1 MNLNSDRRLE
11 MNTLRKLC
19 NWYFSRKALPYWG
32 ILAMDCTIVFLSG
45 LFVYYLQYGGLSF
58 ALHFWQ
64 VTFGLCVCLVLY
76 VFAFFIFHTYHGVM
90 RYSGFVDL
98 HRVAYSTA
106 TASIGVCILHQIQVH
121 GGFTPYLLI
130 PRFENSLLLFIVATM
145 LMWCLRVFVKSL
157 HDISRGDDSIQK
169 VFIYGCMQGGIALAK
184 SIRNENPRRYR
195 LRGFISTDPSLNGSW
210 LLGEHVYLDDDN
222 VVETMKKYQV
232 STLLVSPLQREKF
245 ITRTTLID
253 ALIKAGIK
261 ILISP
266 AEAVEWDGKSDL
278 SHKELREV
286 EIEDLLPRDKI
297 EIDMNAIGNMLRGKR
312 ILITGAAGSIGSE
325 MSRQVA
331 KYNPSELVLV
341 DQAETPMH
349 DVRLYMA
356 RNHGDLKTW
365 TIVGSITNNKQ
376 MERIFS
382 KHKPEYV
389 FHAAAYKHV
398 PMMEDNP
405 AMAVQ
410 NNIYGT
416 RVIADLAVKYGT
428 KKFVMISTDKAVNPT
443 NVMGCSKRICEIYC
457 QALNAEV
464 QAVQNG
470 SSEQCSG
477 SIVGS
482 SGSSGSSEQ
491 CSGSIVGSNGSNGSS
506 GSRGLNGSQSI
517 EQIEQTKSLNQTI
530 RPNGNIRRFSNISE
544 SKGTLEAGL
553 SDNQTGGVQVR
564 QSLCPADSSISGIC
578 DGQHSGG
585 IRETREQGVQ
595 ELPVHSQGFLRRTE
609 ESSDESSRCELHNG
623 RDLQSDVCGL
633 QEAVNRDNQLHQ
645 DNQGFGIQGDKVP
658 VGLEP
663 SEAIEPLE
671 PFEPNKL
678 RQFDGSLPVTQFVT
692 TRFGN
697 VLGSNGSVIPIFK
710 EQIRKG
716 GPVTVTHPDII
727 RYFMLIPE
735 ACRLV
740 LQAGTMGHGGEIYV
754 FDMGKPVRIADL
766 AQRMI
771 DLSGAKNIKILYT
784 GLRDGEKLYE
794 ELLASKENTIPTP
807 HPNIMVAQ
815 VPEYPYE
822 QALQNET
829 ELHRIS
835 KSFDEMAIVKKM
847 KEIVPEFKSNNS
859 KYEILDV

>member
-1 MNLNSDRRLE
+1 

-45 LFVYYLQYGGLSF
+45 LFVYYLQHGGLSF

-253 ALIKAGIK
+253 SLIKAGIK

-382 KHKPEYV
+382 EHKPEYV

-482 SGSSGSSEQ
+482 NGSNGSSEQ
-491 CSGSIVGSNGSNGSS
+491 CSGLIVGSNGSNGSK
-506 GSRGLNGSQSI
+506 GLNGSQSI
-517 EQIEQTKSLNQTI
+517 EQIEQTKSLNQTLGQ
-530 RPNGNIRRFSNISE
+530 NGNIRRFSNISE

-585 IRETREQGVQ
+585 VRETREQGVQ
-595 ELPVHSQGFLRRTE
+595 ELPVHSQGLLRRTE

-671 PFEPNKL
+671 PSEAIEPLEPFEPNKL

-716 GPVTVTHPDII
+716 GPVTVTHKDII
-727 RYFMLIPE
+727 RFFMLIPE

-771 DLSGAKNIKILYT
+771 DLSGAKGVEIQYT

-794 ELLASKENTIPTP
+794 EVLNDAEQTKPTS
-807 HPNIMVAQ
+807 HPKIMVAQ
-815 VPEYPYE
+815 VREYPYSL
-822 QALQNET
+822 ALQNEIDLY
-829 ELHRIS
+829 ELSIHS
-835 KSFDEMAIVKKM
+835 DDMSIVKKM
-847 KEIVPEFKSNNS
+847 KEIVPEYKSQHS
-859 KYEILDV
+859 KYEVLDKL

>member
-1 MNLNSDRRLE
+1 MNLNSDRRLD

-19 NWYFSRKALPYWG
+19 NWYFFRKALPYWG

-106 TASIGVCILHQIQVH
+106 TASIGVCLLHQIQVH

-297 EIDMNAIGNMLRGKR
+297 EIDMDAIGNMLRGKR

-382 KHKPEYV
+382 EHKPEYV

-457 QALNAEV
+457 QALNAH
-464 QAVQNG
+464 
-470 SSEQCSG
+470 
-477 SIVGS
+477 
-482 SGSSGSSEQ
+482 
-491 CSGSIVGSNGSNGSS
+491 
-506 GSRGLNGSQSI
+506 L
-517 EQIEQTKSLNQTI
+517 
-530 RPNGNIRRFSNISE
+530 
-544 SKGTLEAGL
+544 
-553 SDNQTGGVQVR
+553 R
-564 QSLCPADSSISGIC
+564 Q
-578 DGQHSGG
+578 
-585 IRETREQGVQ
+585 
-595 ELPVHSQGFLRRTE
+595 
-609 ESSDESSRCELHNG
+609 
-623 RDLQSDVCGL
+623 
-633 QEAVNRDNQLHQ
+633 QEAKNPSL
-645 DNQGFGIQGDKVP
+645 QGGAG
-658 VGLEP
+658 VGC
-663 SEAIEPLE
+663 
-671 PFEPNKL
+671 
-678 RQFDGSLPVTQFVT
+678 QFVT

-710 EQIRKG
+710 DQIRKG
-716 GPVTVTHPDII
+716 GPVTVTHKDII
-727 RYFMLIPE
+727 RFFMLIPE

-771 DLSGAKNIKILYT
+771 DLSGAKGVEIQYT

-794 ELLASKENTIPTP
+794 EVLNDAEQTKPTS
-807 HPNIMVAQ
+807 HPKIMVAQ
-815 VPEYPYE
+815 VREYPYSL
-822 QALQNET
+822 ALQNEIDLY
-829 ELHRIS
+829 ELSIHS
-835 KSFDEMAIVKKM
+835 DDMSIVKKM
-847 KEIVPEFKSNNS
+847 KEIVPEYKSQHS
-859 KYEILDV
+859 KYEVLDKL

>member
-1 MNLNSDRRLE
+1 MNLNSDRRLD

-45 LFVYYLQYGGLSF
+45 LFVYYLQHGGLSF

-106 TASIGVCILHQIQVH
+106 TASIGVCLLHQIQVH

-253 ALIKAGIK
+253 SLIKAGVK

-382 KHKPEYV
+382 EHKPEYV

-457 QALNAEV
+457 QALNAH
-464 QAVQNG
+464 
-470 SSEQCSG
+470 
-477 SIVGS
+477 
-482 SGSSGSSEQ
+482 
-491 CSGSIVGSNGSNGSS
+491 
-506 GSRGLNGSQSI
+506 L
-517 EQIEQTKSLNQTI
+517 
-530 RPNGNIRRFSNISE
+530 
-544 SKGTLEAGL
+544 
-553 SDNQTGGVQVR
+553 R
-564 QSLCPADSSISGIC
+564 Q
-578 DGQHSGG
+578 
-585 IRETREQGVQ
+585 
-595 ELPVHSQGFLRRTE
+595 
-609 ESSDESSRCELHNG
+609 
-623 RDLQSDVCGL
+623 
-633 QEAVNRDNQLHQ
+633 QEAKNPSL
-645 DNQGFGIQGDKVP
+645 QGGAG
-658 VGLEP
+658 VGC
-663 SEAIEPLE
+663 
-671 PFEPNKL
+671 
-678 RQFDGSLPVTQFVT
+678 QFVT

-710 EQIRKG
+710 DQIRKG
-716 GPVTVTHPDII
+716 GPVTVTHKDII
-727 RYFMLIPE
+727 RFFMLIPE

-771 DLSGAKNIKILYT
+771 DLSGAKGVEIQYT

-794 ELLASKENTIPTP
+794 EVLNDAEQTKPTS
-807 HPNIMVAQ
+807 HPKIMVAQ
-815 VPEYPYE
+815 VREYPYSL
-822 QALQNET
+822 ALQNEIDLY
-829 ELHRIS
+829 ELSIHS
-835 KSFDEMAIVKKM
+835 DDMSIVKKM
-847 KEIVPEFKSNNS
+847 KEIVPEYKSQHS
-859 KYEILDV
+859 KYEVLDKL